1 MTSIEIT
8 RNFTENLE
16 KVREERGWTQAQMA
30 EKLQMSLSS
39 YKYMISGKSAKIP
52 IYVAY
57 LVYQTTGKFFF
68 ELCGDIVPEM
78 SLLMDYRQLSKE
90 RQQAI
95 RTSIAMERAIAA
107 QSPEATLQTKDAPE
121 ELLPLYTIL
130 GNMED
135 GMYYDTSNVE
145 YFNVA
150 PYRTFYGDEVT
161 CGVRVTT
168 NHLHPAYH
176 AGDILLVC
184 QRPPRDGDTGLF
196 LNKKNRRLYIR
207 RFRQTEPCRL
217 EPVTEY
223 GETITVDSYDY
234 NDMYQWV
241 KFGYVVATI
250 R

>member
-1 MTSIEIT
+1 MTSMEIT
-8 RNFTENLE
+8 QNFIENLE
-16 KVREERGWTQAQMA
+16 IVREELGLTQAQMA
-30 EKLQMSLSS
+30 KQLQMSHSS

-57 LVYQTTGKFFF
+57 LVYQATGKFFF

-78 SLLMDYRQLSKE
+78 KLLMDYRALSKE

-95 RTSIAMERAIAA
+95 RTSIALEHALAS
-107 QSPEATLQTKDAPE
+107 QSSKINEQTENYSE

-135 GMYYDTSNVE
+135 GMHYDTSNVE
-145 YFNVA
+145 YFDVS
-150 PYRTFYGDEVT
+150 PYRPFYGAEVT
-161 CGVRVTT
+161 CGVRVTS

-176 AGDILLVC
+176 ASDILLVC

-217 EPVTEY
+217 EPITEY

-241 KFGYVVATI
+241 KFGYVVAKI

>member
-1 MTSIEIT
+1 MTNIEIT
-8 RNFTENLE
+8 QNFIENLE
-16 KVREERGWTQAQMA
+16 KAREELGWTQAQMA

-107 QSPEATLQTKDAPE
+107 QSPEAIAQAKDTPE

-150 PYRTFYGDEVT
+150 PYRAFYGDEIT

-176 AGDILLVC
+176 AGDILLVY
-184 QRPPRDGDTGLF
+184 PAISS
-196 LNKKNRRLYIR
+196 NRTLPSGTDHR
-207 RFRQTEPCRL
+207 
-217 EPVTEY
+217 V
-223 GETITVDSYDY
+223 
-234 NDMYQWV
+234 W
-241 KFGYVVATI
+241 
-250 R
+250 